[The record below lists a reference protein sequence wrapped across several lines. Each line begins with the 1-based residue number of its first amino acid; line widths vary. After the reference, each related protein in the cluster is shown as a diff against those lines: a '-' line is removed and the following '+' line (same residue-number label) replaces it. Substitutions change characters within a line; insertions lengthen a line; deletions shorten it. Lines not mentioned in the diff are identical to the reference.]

1 MKKEKVL
8 IENIPAI
15 IWGGNKENIIL
26 AVHGNKSSK
35 DDKIIAILAEEGIKL
50 GYQTVS
56 FDLPNH
62 GERTDKENT
71 VKVENYLRDL
81 RKVFE
86 YIKSKNK
93 IKITLLGNSMGAYFS
108 LLELKEERLDQV
120 LFLSPVV
127 NMFEIIKGMMYWF
140 NISEEELC
148 ERKKIETPI
157 GETLYYDYYK
167 YVKDNEVNLLVN
179 LLEDYVL
186 SNKKYFDNV
195 IVLKNNFLKN
205 KENDNF
211 ELNKLKMRNPISIK
225 LMIAVYENRGLEE
238 KLLEKYIS
246 RTIEKYDSILDYI
259 FYLKKYI

>member
-15 IWGGNKENIIL
+15 IWGESKENIIL

-62 GERTDKENT
+62 GERTDKENA

-93 IKITLLGNSMGAYFS
+93 KITLFGNSMGAYFS
-108 LLELKEERLDQV
+108 LLELKEEKLDQV

-140 NISEEELC
+140 NISEEELR

-167 YVKDNEVNLLVN
+167 YVKDNDVNIYNNNTKILYGKKDSLVSLKSLN
-179 LLEDYVL
+179 EFIEKFKGEITYSENSEHYFYTEEDIEIYRKWINSCLED
-186 SNKKYFDNV
+186 
-195 IVLKNNFLKN
+195 
-205 KENDNF
+205 
-211 ELNKLKMRNPISIK
+211 RN
-225 LMIAVYENRGLEE
+225 
-238 KLLEKYIS
+238 
-246 RTIEKYDSILDYI
+246 
-259 FYLKKYI
+259 

>member
-1 MKKEKVL
+1 MKKEKIL
-8 IENIPAI
+8 IENIPTI
-15 IWGGNKENIIL
+15 IWGENKKNIIL

-35 DDKIIAILAEEGIKL
+35 DDEIIEILAEEGIKL
-50 GYQTVS
+50 GYQIVS

-62 GERTDKENT
+62 GERTNKENT

-93 IKITLLGNSMGAYFS
+93 KITLFGNSMGAYFS

-148 ERKKIETPI
+148 DRKKIETPI

-167 YVKDNEVNLLVN
+167 YVKDNEVNLWNNNTKILYGKKDSLV
-179 LLEDYVL
+179 
-186 SNKKYFDNV
+186 S
-195 IVLKNNFLKN
+195 LKS
-205 KENDNF
+205 
-211 ELNKLKMRNPISIK
+211 LN
-225 LMIAVYENRGLEE
+225 EF
-238 KLLEKYIS
+238 
-246 RTIEKYDSILDYI
+246 IEKFKGEITYSENSEHY
-259 FYLKKYI
+259 FYTEEDIGVYRKWINSCLGDRN